1 MSTGVSAVLMHQRER
16 MTRGRRSRVAF
27 LPVAAFGAVLLA
39 WVLFAPIGL
48 PAAWSPSG
56 RAIAESGYIA
66 LFLGSTEMTLWG
78 SNWRWLTRALVL
90 CLLGLFLYSIS
101 HHPGGY

>member
-1 MSTGVSAVLMHQRER
+1 MSTGVGTALMQQMER
-16 MTRGRRSRVAF
+16 MARGRRSRMAF
-27 LPVAAFGAVLLA
+27 LPVTAFGALLLA

-66 LFLGSTEMTLWG
+66 LFLGSMEIALWG
-78 SNWRWLTRALVL
+78 SNWRWLTRAVSL
-90 CLLGLFLYSIS
+90 CLLGLFFHSIT
-101 HHPGGY
+101 HYFGG